1 MINKKG
7 SAILEISIVLPL
19 VIMVLMC
26 LINLNIILFS
36 MVMEKTNIESEAR
49 TISGYSSKTFYSRS
63 SAEQIKKTNWLIE
76 NEGVQLY
83 KNVSVTGLA
92 DYKSVIFNDL
102 PLLNYIE
109 AESTIF
115 DEASFIRNSQLLKES
130 VSAILKDRQ

>member
-1 MINKKG
+1 
-7 SAILEISIVLPL
+7 
-19 VIMVLMC
+19 
-26 LINLNIILFS
+26 